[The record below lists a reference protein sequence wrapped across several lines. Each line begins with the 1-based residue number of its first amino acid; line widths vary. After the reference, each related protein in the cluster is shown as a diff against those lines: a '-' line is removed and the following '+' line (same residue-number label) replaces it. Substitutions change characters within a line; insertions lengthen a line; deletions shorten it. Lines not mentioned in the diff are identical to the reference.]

1 MRQQG
6 MSSLLQRRRAPWQP
20 RPAIAAAAAAGGCR
34 QQRPL
39 LAPHLPRLL
48 PSTSCTRRMR
58 IALGLK
64 PLKVESEEPKGPTK
78 AEQEREEE
86 KKAAQAAELAA
97 RVKQ

>member
-1 MRQQG
+1 MVTEPVAALQG
-6 MSSLLQRRRAPWQP
+6 ALSAALCLPPPPLPPPEAAASNLPVSASHQP
-20 RPAIAAAAAAGGCR
+20 RP
-34 QQRPL
+34 P
-39 LAPHLPRLL
+39 
-48 PSTSCTRRMR
+48 PSTLLTRRMR

-78 AEQEREEE
+78 AEQEREDE